1 MGFDVRN
8 GACIITTA
16 CDATQGEGDGFRTGK
31 WYIKVGTTREEM
43 GMEPHGT
50 PKKKRVRKNKPA
62 PPLPADINEIMD
74 VAVIAQDL
82 VDDPMTEGH
91 DMVDSTKADAGAGL
105 AAGMEQGED
114 TFGAKETYEGNDAF

>member
-1 MGFDVRN
+1 MGS
-8 GACIITTA
+8 TH
-16 CDATQGEGDGFRTGK
+16 CDATAGEGDGYRTGK
-31 WYIKVGTTREEM
+31 WYVKHGVTREEM
-43 GMEPHGT
+43 GMEEQGT

-62 PPLPADINEIMD
+62 PAMGPDLNEIMD

-91 DMVDSTKADAGAGL
+91 DMMDKGEGKESGAAL

-114 TFGAKETYEGNDAF
+114 TFGEGNNAAQDAEEEAAQ